1 VIVCVAGN
9 PSIDKLFEIDR
20 IELGALHRPS
30 HFVQVPGGKGLNVA
44 RAAAALGAPVV
55 VTGVLAGHAGRW
67 IDDELTAVGVEHRFV
82 WAASG
87 ETRASLSV
95 AESDHAHL
103 TEFYEAG
110 TPLTEE
116 DWAALETTVG
126 ELLSRASWIAISG
139 SLPPGAPADA
149 YARFTAAA
157 RAAGVHASVDSRGPH
172 LAEALAEQPDL
183 VKINVHEAE
192 ELLGHPIEGVQGAH
206 AAALEIRERSG
217 GDGHAAVVTMGA
229 EGAVLVEPAGTA
241 MHGRLYAKGRYPV
254 GSGDS
259 FLAAMLAA
267 LDTRKQWEGALRLG
281 LGAATANAEQPG
293 AGRLDPRRA
302 AELAARS
309 EITVLSE

>member
-1 VIVCVAGN
+1 MILCVAGN
-9 PSIDKLFEIDR
+9 PSVDKLFEIDR
-20 IELGALHRPS
+20 IKLGAFHRPQ

-44 RAAAALGAPVV
+44 RAASTLGAPVI

-67 IDDELTAVGVEHRFV
+67 IDDELTEEGVGHRFV

-87 ETRASLSV
+87 ETRSSLSV

-110 TPLTEE
+110 SPLTAD
-116 DWAALETTVG
+116 DWGALESTVG
-126 ELLSRASWIAISG
+126 ELLGDASWIAISG
-139 SLPPGAPADA
+139 SVPPGAPEDA

-157 RAAGVHASVDSRGPH
+157 RARGVRSAVDSRGPH
-172 LAEALAEQPDL
+172 LAAALEEGPDL

-192 ELLGHPIEGVQGAH
+192 ELLGHTIEGAPAAH
-206 AAALEIRERSG
+206 DAALEIRERSG

-229 EGAVLVEPAGTA
+229 DGAVLVAPGGTA
-241 MHGRLYAKGRYPV
+241 MHGRLYAKGSYPV

-259 FLAAMLAA
+259 FLAGLLAA
-267 LDTRKQWEGALRLG
+267 LDTRKQWEGALRLA

-302 AELAARS
+302 ADLATRS
-309 EITVLSE
+309 EISTLSE